1 MKLSNIKV
9 ENKRIFE
16 LDSQMIL
23 VYFGSRSSSEMHL
36 QIIQNYKEGNESII
50 KTFDI
55 LKESAYEM
63 VRSINSEDIHEVGD
77 IMNQNWRAQKALHP
91 MISPPII

>member
-1 MKLSNIKV
+1 
-9 ENKRIFE
+9 
-16 LDSQMIL
+16 
-23 VYFGSRSSSEMHL
+23 MHL
-36 QIIQNYKEGNESII
+36 QVIKNYKEENES
-50 KTFDI
+50 T
-55 LKESAYEM
+55 LKAFKIVKQSAYEM